1 MHYYLK
7 VFNEKESTM
16 TTKKTTIPKENPPE
30 PKGPKTPQLPGG
42 NGGATGR
49 PNK

>member
-1 MHYYLK
+1 MTSKDGKPY
-7 VFNEKESTM
+7 NQES
-16 TTKKTTIPKENPPE
+16 PKPC
-30 PKGPKTPQLPGG
+30 GPKTPILPGG